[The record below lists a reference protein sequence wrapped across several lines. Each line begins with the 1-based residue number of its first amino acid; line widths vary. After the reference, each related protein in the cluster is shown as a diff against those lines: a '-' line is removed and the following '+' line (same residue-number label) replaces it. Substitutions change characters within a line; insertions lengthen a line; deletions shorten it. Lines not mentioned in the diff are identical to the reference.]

1 MGIRLQSE
9 ARSHARND
17 GLNRVATEL
26 YLFLR
31 KNDNDYGRRNQI
43 RVRES
48 ITQGEGIST
57 PHVRCT
63 QREPLGQLCA
73 LVLVKILGFSNY

>member
-1 MGIRLQSE
+1 MV
-9 ARSHARND
+9 
-17 GLNRVATEL
+17 VAT
-26 YLFLR
+26 
-31 KNDNDYGRRNQI
+31 NI

-73 LVLVKILGFSNY
+73 LVLVKYVRLFKLLGGKE

>member
-1 MGIRLQSE
+1 MVI
-9 ARSHARND
+9 
-17 GLNRVATEL
+17 AT
-26 YLFLR
+26 
-31 KNDNDYGRRNQI
+31 NIG
-43 RVRES
+43 VRES

-73 LVLVKILGFSNY
+73 LTLVEILGFSVIRWERKNKRKENIFGFLTKD

>member
-1 MGIRLQSE
+1 MVI
-9 ARSHARND
+9 
-17 GLNRVATEL
+17 AT
-26 YLFLR
+26 
-31 KNDNDYGRRNQI
+31 NI

-73 LVLVKILGFSNY
+73 LMLVKIFRLFSLLGGKERMRREKKCFWIFLTKD